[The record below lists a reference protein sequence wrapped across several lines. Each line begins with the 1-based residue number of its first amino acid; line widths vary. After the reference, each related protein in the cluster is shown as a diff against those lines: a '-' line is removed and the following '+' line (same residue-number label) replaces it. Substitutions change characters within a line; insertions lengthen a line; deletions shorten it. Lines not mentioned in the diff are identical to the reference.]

1 MDMERI
7 AVHRRSFTDGY
18 TTDPSH
24 MPPNHLAYMRSRE
37 CNAAYFLDKSRL
49 IGPATHEVME
59 AVLKSPRFVQQSYKA
74 CHGILRLAAKFGNER
89 LENACLR
96 IGPVSSARYTR
107 LKNILEHGLDS
118 LPLQQEETSYM
129 PANDDVRGP
138 SAYA

>member
-1 MDMERI
+1 MQ
-7 AVHRRSFTDGY
+7 
-18 TTDPSH
+18 
-24 MPPNHLAYMRSRE
+24 
-37 CNAAYFLDKSRL
+37 
-49 IGPATHEVME
+49 

-89 LENACLR
+89 LENACQR

-118 LPLQQEETSYM
+118 VPLQQGETSYM

-138 SAYA
+138 SAYT